1 MSRQLS
7 LFFATAG
14 YVGLIPKA
22 PGTCGSLLA
31 TIILFAVSRRT
42 SYIPAELLLSGIGI
56 VTVLGVLAADRVA
69 RDRGVDDPQMVV
81 IDEVAGQL
89 LTFLFI
95 PLRWQTLLLGT
106 ILFRLFDIWKPF
118 PLRRAESLP
127 HGVGIMA
134 DDLLAGVYANLLL
147 QGACRWL
154 LA

>member
-1 MSRQLS
+1 MTRQLS

-14 YVGLIPKA
+14 YVGLIPGA

-31 TIILFAVSRRT
+31 TVILFAVSLGT
-42 SYIPAELLLSGIGI
+42 SDIHAELLLSAIGF

-69 RDRGVDDPQMVV
+69 RDRGVEDPPIVV

-106 ILFRLFDIWKPF
+106 LLFRAFDIWKPF

-154 LA
+154 LV